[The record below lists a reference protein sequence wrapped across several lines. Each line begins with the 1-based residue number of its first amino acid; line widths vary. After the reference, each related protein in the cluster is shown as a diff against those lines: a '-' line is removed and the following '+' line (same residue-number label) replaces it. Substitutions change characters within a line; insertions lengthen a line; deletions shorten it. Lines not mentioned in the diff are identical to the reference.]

1 MNITLYEAPM
11 SSAVPVVHAL
21 MELDIPHERVTLN
34 LADKKH
40 TEPEFLKMNPNG
52 KVPTLVADGTP
63 MFEALAI
70 MMYLGEQFGVE
81 RKLWP
86 AVDSPLCQEAMSW
99 STWAYVTNGGAIQR
113 LLQAESERVPKELHN
128 AAQARQVREQFG
140 QLLAILD
147 TRLDGRAYLLGDD
160 FSLADVIVA
169 NAVIYGTYCNVP
181 VADYPNVAAWTSR
194 FQARPAFERAW
205 ADPSAA

>member
-21 MELDIPHERVTLN
+21 MELDIPHKRVTLN

-86 AVDSPLCQEAMSW
+86 AADSPARLEAMSW
-99 STWAYVTNGGAIQR
+99 STWAYVTYGSAMQR
-113 LLQAESERVPKELHN
+113 LLQAESERTPKELQS
-128 AAQARQVREQFG
+128 AAQARQAHKDLG

-147 TRLDGRAYLLGDD
+147 KHLDGRTHLLGDD

-169 NAVIYGTYCNVP
+169 SPVIWGTYCNVP
-181 VADYPNVAAWTSR
+181 VGDYPNVAGWTSR
-194 FQARPAFERAW
+194 FQTRPAFKLAW
-205 ADPSAA
+205 ADPSGA